1 MSIFQLK
8 QSLID
13 PVDLHG
19 VIKIQFGHPD
29 KKIFASTYF
38 TRLDQALILWG
49 IAIAAIFLVAQFYWL
64 DWFTQAR
71 LWSILSCLVVAISS
85 KLTWF
90 WVATRNQRWIIY
102 LWSLL
107 VLAGL
112 GLTDYGIFAGWAL
125 VLRNLCALWLGLSA
139 VGYVVTGIGIHARA
153 LLLTGIAHGVTILV
167 LRLMP
172 AHQFLLTGSVM
183 SISLLLLAMFHWD
196 HQ

>member
-8 QSLID
+8 QSLVD

-19 VIKIQFGHPD
+19 VIKIQFGRSD
-29 KKIFASTYF
+29 KKIFTYF

-49 IAIAAIFLVAQFYWL
+49 VAIAAVFLVAQCYWL

-71 LWSILSCLVVAISS
+71 LWSILSCLVLLVSS
-85 KLTWF
+85 KLAWF
-90 WVATRNQRWIIY
+90 WVTTRNQRWIVY
-102 LWSLL
+102 LWSFL
-107 VLAGL
+107 VLGGL

-139 VGYVVTGIGIHARA
+139 VGYVATGIGIHAQA
-153 LLLTGIAHGVTILV
+153 LLLTGAVHGIAILGLGLV
-167 LRLMP
+167 P

-183 SISLLLLAMFHWD
+183 SVSLFLLAMFHWD
-196 HQ
+196 HR